1 MSTTTI
7 QAPAVELRVVD
18 AREVVVDANIRAN
31 TKIDRG
37 FVALIKRYGVMV
49 PLLGHLTDDGRV
61 KIEDGQRRI
70 LGAIE
75 AERYEVPVYIVP
87 ENDTEARRIVRQ
99 LIANDAR
106 AELDEGERVAA
117 WQQLELEGMSATAI
131 ARAVGEK
138 PKRIKAGLAVAAN
151 STATEA
157 VKEYQMTFDQALI
170 LAEFDGDAEAVEK
183 LRHTAA
189 HSPGQFEHV
198 AQRLRDLR
206 AEQAQIDAVVA
217 QYTSQGFIQIDHPSY
232 DDKDTQRVTDL
243 AHADGSDITEED
255 FPNLSGFRFA
265 VSSGWQGVRVVHYV
279 TGWKADGLKRR
290 RSDGSAVT
298 PWTEKEKA
306 ERKRLVANNKAW
318 RSAEV
323 VRREWLTNF
332 LARKTLPKQAQ
343 KFIATSVIDGRGLLS
358 RSITEHHRLATSLLG
373 LPDYQWGTEH
383 PILTHITKQPAR
395 IPMVLLAMTIAAHEE
410 ATGTHTWRNP
420 GMEMHDYFTAL
431 SEWGYPLSDV
441 ENIVIGIDPDTAESD
456 ARDDADAAESD
467 AQASDTTEADAAEP
481 EPETETETEPDAG
494 DAQADAVVEADPTD
508 DAAAEPVIE
517 TDPAPAAA

>member
-1 MSTTTI
+1 MSNATLT

-49 PLLGHLTDDGRV
+49 PLLGHLTEDGRV

-138 PKRIKAGLAVAAN
+138 PKRIKAGLSVAAN

-170 LAEFDGDAEAVEK
+170 LAEFEDDAEAVEK

-232 DDKDTQRVTDL
+232 DDKDTLRVSDL
-243 AHADGSDITEED
+243 SHADGSDITEED
-255 FPNLSGFRFA
+255 FPKLPGFRFA

-279 TGWKADGLKRR
+279 TDWKADGLKRR
-290 RSDGSAVT
+290 RSDGTAVT
-298 PWTEKEKA
+298 PWTEEEKA

-323 VRREWLTNF
+323 VRREWLTSF
-332 LARKTLPKQAQ
+332 LVRKTTPKQAQ

-395 IPMVLLAMTIAAHEE
+395 IRMVMLAMTIAAHEE

-420 GMEMHDYFTAL
+420 GTEMRDYFTAL

-441 ENIVIGIDPDTAESD
+441 ENIVIGIDPATAESD
-456 ARDDADAAESD
+456 AGDDADAAESD
-467 AQASDTTEADAAEP
+467 REASDTAEADAAEP
-481 EPETETETEPDAG
+481 EPEPEPDAG
-494 DAQADAVVEADPTD
+494 DTQADAVVEVDPSD
-508 DAAAEPVIE
+508 DAAAEPVTE
-517 TDPAPAAA
+517 VDPAPAAA